1 MLDELRR
8 YEMYI
13 VFQPELDDAGLE
25 TRIERVNAI
34 VTGNDGEI
42 LEVARKGKRR
52 LAYPI
57 KRHNTGIDVIYQV
70 NLPSRRLEIIE
81 RQLNLYEDVIRY
93 LIVRDDHAA
102 TREVASKE
110 EIAEEVS
117 RLRAQP
123 FEEFG
128 DSPLGDGDIVGGTES
143 DQPTETEAEPVAAAA
158 TEGES
163 DSMDDADVDT
173 TEAVATD
180 ADATDETT
188 GEEKDGA

>member
-25 TRIERVNAI
+25 TRIERVNTI

-42 LEVARKGKRR
+42 IEVSRKGKRR

-93 LIVRDDHAA
+93 LVVRDDHAK

-110 EIAEEVS
+110 EIAAEVAA
-117 RLRAQP
+117 LRAQP
-123 FEEFG
+123 LEEFS
-128 DSPLGDGDIVGGTES
+128 DTPLGDGDIVGNTAS
-143 DQPTETEAEPVAAAA
+143 DQSAETAPVAAVETVEVA
-158 TEGES
+158 EG
-163 DSMDDADVDT
+163 D
-173 TEAVATD
+173 EAVAG
-180 ADATDETT
+180 DEPT
-188 GEEKDGA
+188 GEDDNA

>member
-25 TRIERVNAI
+25 TRIERVNTI

-42 LEVARKGKRR
+42 IEVSRKGKRR

-93 LIVRDDHAA
+93 LVVRDDHAK

-110 EIAEEVS
+110 EIAAEVAA
-117 RLRAQP
+117 LRAQP
-123 FEEFG
+123 LEEFS
-128 DSPLGDGDIVGGTES
+128 DTPLGDGDIVGNTAS
-143 DQPTETEAEPVAAAA
+143 NQPTESVPVAAVE
-158 TEGES
+158 TVEG
-163 DSMDDADVDT
+163 ADGEE
-173 TEAVATD
+173 EAVAGDEPTG
-180 ADATDETT
+180 ADDNA
-188 GEEKDGA
+188 

>member
-13 VFQPELDDAGLE
+13 VFQPEIDDAGLE
-25 TRIERVNAI
+25 TRIERVNTI
-34 VTGNDGEI
+34 VTGNNGEI

-110 EIAEEVS
+110 EIADEVAK
-117 RLRAQP
+117 LRAQP
-123 FEEFG
+123 VEEFS
-128 DSPLGDGDIVGGTES
+128 DSPLGDGDLVGGSES
-143 DQPTETEAEPVAAAA
+143 DDPSAPVSETAV
-158 TEGES
+158 
-163 DSMDDADVDT
+163 DADSGDT
-173 TEAVATD
+173 DAGDDATD
-180 ADATDETT
+180 APADDAVATDETT